1 MNIIY
6 FGQSRLFARR
16 RFLQLPTPA
25 YGHESRLSS
34 ERNNDYGSL
43 IARAGAEKPAE
54 DRGVRR
60 SPLPRVRRGQRLGS
74 RGHERRGHDDRRL
87 LQAFRIEGRP
97 GRGGLLSDLRSV
109 LDDMAPGFRTQIRRS
124 GPPIGRHRRLLSE
137 EERGRSGL
145 SDDRLRAPRDD
156 RGRRRVFTRILQ
168 DRDGSPVLAVSRSHG
183 QVPQGALRGARSGS
197 QGPVRGDDRSETPR
211 PIGGGRGMDS
221 FAEERREG

>member
-1 MNIIY
+1 MYIIY
-6 FGQSRLFARR
+6 CDQSRLFARR

-25 YGHESRLSS
+25 YGHESRSSS

-43 IARAGAEKPAE
+43 
-54 DRGVRR
+54 
-60 SPLPRVRRGQRLGS
+60 
-74 RGHERRGHDDRRL
+74 
-87 LQAFRIEGRP
+87 
-97 GRGGLLSDLRSV
+97 
-109 LDDMAPGFRTQIRRS
+109 
-124 GPPIGRHRRLLSE
+124 IGRHRRLLSE

-156 RGRRRVFTRILQ
+156 QGRRRVFTRILQ

-183 QVPQGALRGARSGS
+183 EVPQGELRVVRSGS